1 MIRVKGLALHYPQ
14 YGGYLPGNKR
24 LFPGNYLSFLDLKS
38 SSILR
43 FQLRPSGAQLRTI
56 LTASETYST
65 QSACENG
72 IASVK
77 KNAGA
82 LIEDQTR
89 DEKQAHP
96 KFELYKDKGGEF
108 RFRMKAANGQIIGK
122 SEGYKAKASAKKGIA
137 SIAKNAPDAPI
148 VVVEPDEK

>member
-1 MIRVKGLALHYPQ
+1 MAGKFIITTAKNGEFTF
-14 YGGYLPGNKR
+14 N
-24 LFPGNYLSFLDLKS
+24 LKAS
-38 SSILR
+38 N
-43 FQLRPSGAQLRTI
+43 GEVI
-56 LTASETYST
+56 LTASETYTT

-108 RFRMKAANGQIIGK
+108 RFRMKAANSQIIGK

-148 VVVEPDEK
+148 VVVDAGDK